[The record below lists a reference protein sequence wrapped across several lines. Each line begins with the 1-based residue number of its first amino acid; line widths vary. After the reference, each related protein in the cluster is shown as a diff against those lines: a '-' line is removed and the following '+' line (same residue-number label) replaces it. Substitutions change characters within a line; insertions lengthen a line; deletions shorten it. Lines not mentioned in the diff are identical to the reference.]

1 MYNFFIEKQSQENGY
16 YKIEGDN
23 FNHIAMVLRM
33 KVGER
38 LLVSQDGK
46 SNLCE
51 IAEIFA
57 DHLTVR
63 IIEENYL
70 NSELP
75 VDICLLQGLPKADK
89 LELIIQKAVE
99 LGTTEILPVETARS
113 VVRIEEKKKKQKTER
128 WQAIAEAGA
137 KQSKRNVVPK
147 VHAPLSFKQ
156 VLPLLKDF
164 DLLLVPYENKNGM
177 ADTISALKEIKVG
190 QRIGVFIGPEGGF
203 EQGEIDTLLTL
214 SNTRIVSLGKRI
226 LRTETASITALSML
240 MLHVESSFVK

>member
-16 YKIEGDN
+16 YKIEGDD

-99 LGTTEILPVETARS
+99 LGVCK
-113 VVRIEEKKKKQKTER
+113 VVPCEMSRCVVKLEEKKKK
-128 WQAIAEAGA
+128 
-137 KQSKRNVVPK
+137 SKNSKVKLRNT
-147 VHAPLSFKQ
+147 
-156 VLPLLKDF
+156 
-164 DLLLVPYENKNGM
+164 NKNY
-177 ADTISALKEIKVG
+177 
-190 QRIGVFIGPEGGF
+190 F
-203 EQGEIDTLLTL
+203 
-214 SNTRIVSLGKRI
+214 
-226 LRTETASITALSML
+226 L
-240 MLHVESSFVK
+240 MTQVKIRNF